1 MCFVLNTRA
10 EDITLS
16 LPQVYC
22 PRRLHIM
29 GLLPRS
35 LRDSYSVPHL
45 GYQYITHKFAA
56 TLIVKA
62 SIHVR

>member
-1 MCFVLNTRA
+1 MMCVVLNTRA

-45 GYQYITHKFAA
+45 GYQYITHTNLLPHLLLKLVFM
-56 TLIVKA
+56 
-62 SIHVR
+62 